1 MSITPH
7 IVVQG
12 AAKAVSFYEDA
23 FGAQEIQRI
32 EVPDGRVMSTE
43 LRIGDAALY
52 IADEFPEWGVLAPPR
67 IGGTPVVLALEVA
80 DADGAFALA
89 IAAGAE
95 VKQPLADMF
104 WGERHGQLVDPFGHR
119 WNVGQHLR
127 DVPHDEQLAAVAA
140 LFGEARHEAGEG

>member
-7 IVVQG
+7 IVVQD

-32 EVPDGRVMSTE
+32 EVPDGRVMSAE
-43 LRIGDAALY
+43 LRIGAGALY
-52 IADEFPEWGVLAPPR
+52 IADEFPEWGVLAPPT
-67 IGGTPVVLALEVA
+67 IGGTSVVLALEVA
-80 DADGAFALA
+80 DADAAFALA
-89 IAAGAE
+89 VAAGAE

-127 DVPHDEQLAAVAA
+127 NVPHDEQVAAVAA
-140 LFGEARHEAGEG
+140 LFGEARREAGEG